1 MKMDYQSGNDELLC
15 YVGSY
20 ALQDEPSIY
29 LCKLHQKNGRLELI
43 DSISGILNPSFLVVN
58 QEGSRLYAIS
68 ESAQGAVAAYAIQ
81 PENGKLSELGKKEME
96 GADPCYLTISSTGYV
111 LIAHYS
117 SGHLNSFA
125 LDSHG
130 ALAEMV
136 SQIQHVG
143 SSGVISDRQEAAHAH
158 SIVLNH
164 EGTYAYVSD
173 LGQDKIVIYRVE
185 DGKLQASGHVDLP
198 PGAGPR
204 HFVIRESGNTAYGI
218 NELNNSITTYNY
230 NPIDGK
236 LEIVQ
241 HISTLPEDFTGESYP
256 ADIHLSPD
264 GRYIYGSNRGH
275 DSIVRLAID
284 STTGLLSEPVW
295 SEAGGEWPRNFVV
308 LEDYVL
314 VANQNSN
321 NIAVFKRDGVT
332 GTLTATGN
340 ELQLDKPVCIEP
352 FNGQRA

>member
-1 MKMDYQSGNDELLC
+1 MNNQRGNDELLL

-29 LCKLHQKNGRLELI
+29 QCKLDRNTGELTLI
-43 DSISGILNPSFLVVN
+43 DSFAGILNPSFLVGN
-58 QEGSRLYAIS
+58 QDGNRLYSIS
-68 ESAQGAVAAYAIQ
+68 ESAQGAVAAYAIH
-81 PENGKLSELGKKEME
+81 PESGKLSELGMKELE
-96 GADPCYLTISSTGYV
+96 GADPCYLTLSSTGYI

-117 SGHLNSFA
+117 SGHLNTFA
-125 LDSHG
+125 LDTDG

-143 SSGVISDRQEAAHAH
+143 GSGAVSDRQEAAHAH
-158 SIVLNH
+158 SIVVNQ

-173 LGQDKIVIYRVE
+173 LGQDKIVIYRLE
-185 DGKLQASGHVDLP
+185 DGKLQASGHVELP
-198 PGAGPR
+198 PGSGPR

-230 NPIDGK
+230 NSIDGD

-241 HISTLPEDFTGESYP
+241 HISTLPEGFIGESYP

-275 DSIVRLAID
+275 DSIVRFAID

-295 SEAGGEWPRNFVV
+295 SEAGGKWPRNFAV

-321 NIAVFKRDGVT
+321 NIAVFKRDGDT
-332 GTLTATGN
+332 GMLTATGSG
-340 ELQLDKPVCIEP
+340 LTLDKPVCIEP
-352 FNGQRA
+352 IYGK